1 MVNWWTKSNITSWS
15 VISAKLTQYRPVQLC
30 RHLLNEYAT
39 RIFLTPAAGAIRTN
53 EMKDNVC
60 QPKKNHIFGSPG
72 AITTKMWTVHWVS
85 IDALALYRPPC
96 VEFQQNMFSSFG
108 DVPQTV
114 TQTDTRIA
122 NLIPPQYLGE
132 DKSKMVDTPLH
143 KVERSYTW

>member
-1 MVNWWTKSNITSWS
+1 

-72 AITTKMWTVHWVS
+72 AITTKM
-85 IDALALYRPPC
+85 
-96 VEFQQNMFSSFG
+96 
-108 DVPQTV
+108 
-114 TQTDTRIA
+114 
-122 NLIPPQYLGE
+122 
-132 DKSKMVDTPLH
+132 
-143 KVERSYTW
+143 